1 MNKKKKKKKKRKGK
15 EEEKYY
21 KELLKNN
28 PKELIR
34 QKMVKSLSQPKL
46 FDKMK
51 NNNKTFGK
59 NKKLRKSKSAF
70 FIQGEKKVAR
80 LNSYRDVDKIIN
92 FIDSSHKNSQSKLCK
107 EHFLNIQMTKNMNIN
122 KKNLMRK
129 NEIYLK

>member
-1 MNKKKKKKKKRKGK
+1 MNKKKEEERKRKGK
-15 EEEKYY
+15 DEEKYY

-34 QKMVKSLSQPKL
+34 QKMTKSLSQPKL

-59 NKKLRKSKSAF
+59 NKKLRKSKSPF

-107 EHFLNIQMTKNMNIN
+107 EHFMNIQMTKTMDLNV
-122 KKNLMRK
+122 KKVIRK
-129 NEIYLK
+129 NQIMVK